1 MLIQFQAAVIL
12 IFNCFSFATSEA
24 ESLSAI
30 VTSDESEL
38 RVEDLLQYIP
48 FKTNLTNNEVLEL
61 FQKSVNSVHEE
72 ENLVFSE
79 IVESA
84 NNFRYKR
91 IVSQRPTH
99 SL

>member
-1 MLIQFQAAVIL
+1 MVFTL
-12 IFNCFSFATSEA
+12 NCFSLTTSEA
-24 ESLSAI
+24 DSLSAI

-48 FKTNLTNNEVLEL
+48 FQTNLTNNEVLEL

-72 ENLVFSE
+72 ENIVYSE

-84 NNFRYKR
+84 NNFRYD
-91 IVSQRPTH
+91 I
-99 SL
+99 L